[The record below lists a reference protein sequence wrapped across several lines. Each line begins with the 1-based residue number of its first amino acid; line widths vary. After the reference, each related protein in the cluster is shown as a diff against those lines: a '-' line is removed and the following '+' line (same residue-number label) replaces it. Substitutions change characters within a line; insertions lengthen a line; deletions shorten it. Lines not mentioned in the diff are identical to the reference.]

1 MSKPLPQSTRIPLAG
16 FRAVRSADPDQIV
29 ETTLVLR
36 RASKLTDEEVLQLS
50 SQPPSE
56 RQYLT
61 PDQLSGYGAQPE
73 DIAKVSEFAH
83 EHGLAV
89 VDQNP
94 AARTVKLSGTVTA
107 LQKAFGVDL
116 KIYEDQTG
124 SRSYRGRTGEIHLP
138 EELEGVVESVHGL
151 DNRDQAK
158 PHFRMAAHAVQ
169 PKLAAQSAAQPRT
182 STATPFN
189 PGQVAAAYN
198 FPSGATGKGQTIA
211 LIELEGGYKTADL
224 KKYFQQQKAHPKVS
238 AVSIHGATNQPT
250 GNPNGPDGE
259 VELDIEVTGTI
270 ASNANIVVYFA
281 HNTDKGFL
289 DAITAAIHDQKN
301 RPSIISISWG
311 GPESNWTQQSMDA
324 FNEVLKDA
332 AMLGVTVLVASGD
345 DGSTD
350 GVNDGADHVDFPASS
365 PFVLACGGTRLI
377 ANGST
382 ITQETTWGGIPQDGA
397 SGGGVSQHFATPS
410 YQNGIL
416 PGTFNG
422 RGLPDVA
429 GNADPQTG
437 YKVLVDGVTSVIGGT
452 SAVAPLYAALVAQ
465 INEKAG
471 IKCGFLNPF
480 LYSTPGIC
488 NDIVQ
493 GTNGA
498 FNAASG
504 WDATT
509 GFGSIQGS
517 TLLDKLTT
525 KAKAKGVGT
534 AAATGTK
541 EVA

>member
-1 MSKPLPQSTRIPLAG
+1 MSKPLSQSTRAPLAG

-56 RQYLT
+56 RKYLT
-61 PDQLSGYGAQPE
+61 ADQLSGYGAQPG
-73 DIAKVSEFAH
+73 DIAKVVEFAH

-94 AARTVKLSGTVTA
+94 AARTIKLSGTVTA

-116 KIYEDQTG
+116 KIYEDESG
-124 SRSYRGRTGEIHLP
+124 KRSYRGRTGQIHLP
-138 EELEGVVESVHGL
+138 DQLEGVVESVHGL

-169 PKLAAQSAAQPRT
+169 PKFTAHAAAQPRT
-182 STATPFN
+182 PTATPFT
-189 PGQVAAAYN
+189 PAQVAAAYD

-211 LIELEGGYKTADL
+211 LIELGGGYRTADL
-224 KKYFQQQKAHPKVS
+224 KKYFQQQKAHPTVS
-238 AVSIHGATNQPT
+238 AVSVHGATNHPT

-259 VELDIEVTGTI
+259 VDLDIEVAGAI
-270 ASNANIVVYFA
+270 ASHAHIVVYFA

-289 DAITAAIHDQKN
+289 DAITAALHDTKN
-301 RPSIISISWG
+301 RPSVISISWG

-324 FNEVLKDA
+324 FNEVFKDA

-345 DGSTD
+345 DGSSD
-350 GVNDGADHVDFPASS
+350 GVNDGNQHVDFPSSS

-377 ANGST
+377 ANGNS
-382 ITQETTWGGIPQDGA
+382 ISQETTWGGIPDNGA
-397 SGGGVSQHFATPS
+397 SGGGVSQHFPTPS
-410 YQNGIL
+410 YQTGAV
-416 PGTFNG
+416 PGSFQG
-422 RGLPDVA
+422 RGVPDVA
-429 GNADPQTG
+429 GDADPQTG
-437 YKVLVDGVTSVIGGT
+437 YKVLVDGVPSVIGGT
-452 SAVAPLYAALVAQ
+452 SAVAPLYAALIAQ
-465 INEKAG
+465 INEKTGAR
-471 IKCGFLNPF
+471 CGFLNPF
-480 LYSTPGIC
+480 LYSTPGVC

-504 WDATT
+504 WDPTT
-509 GFGSIQGS
+509 GLGSIQGS
-517 TLLDKLTT
+517 SLLGKLTT
-525 KAKAKGVGT
+525 KAKAKGVGS
-534 AAATGTK
+534 ADAGSK

>member
-1 MSKPLPQSTRIPLAG
+1 MSKPLSQSTRVPLAG
-16 FRAVRSADPDQIV
+16 FRAIRSADPDQIV
-29 ETTLVLR
+29 EITLVLR
-36 RASKLTDEEVLQLS
+36 RTSKLTDDEVLRLS

-56 RQYLT
+56 RKYLT
-61 PDQLSGYGAQPE
+61 PDQLADYGSQPE
-73 DIAKVSEFAH
+73 DITKVTDFAH

-89 VDQNP
+89 VDQNLS
-94 AARTVKLSGTVTA
+94 ARTIKLSGTVKA

-116 KIYEDQTG
+116 KIYEDETG

-138 EELEGVVESVHGL
+138 DELEGVVESVHGL

-158 PHFRMAAHAVQ
+158 PHFRMFAHGVQ
-169 PKLAAQSAAQPRT
+169 PKLASQAAAQAKT
-182 STATPFN
+182 TTATSFN
-189 PGQVAAAYN
+189 PGQVAAAYG
-198 FPSGATGKGQTIA
+198 FPAGSTGKGETIA
-211 LIELEGGYKTADL
+211 LIELGGGYKAVDL
-224 KKYFQQQKAHPKVS
+224 KKYFQQQKANPKVS

-250 GNPNGPDGE
+250 GDPNGPDGE
-259 VELDIEVTGTI
+259 VELDIQVTGSI
-270 ASNANIVVYFA
+270 ASNAHIVVYFA

-301 RPSIISISWG
+301 RPSIVSISWG

-324 FNEVLKDA
+324 FNEVFKDA

-345 DGSTD
+345 NGSSD

-377 ANGST
+377 ANGAA
-382 ITQETTWGGIPQDGA
+382 ITKETTWGGIPGDGA
-397 SGGGVSQHFATPS
+397 SGGGVSQHFATPP

-416 PGTFNG
+416 PTTFKG
-422 RGLPDVA
+422 RGVPDVA
-429 GNADPQTG
+429 GDADPQTG
-437 YKVLVDGVTSVIGGT
+437 YNVLVDGVPSVIGGT

-465 INEKAG
+465 INENTG
-471 IKCGFLNPF
+471 TKCGFLNPF

-498 FNAASG
+498 FNAATG
-504 WDATT
+504 WDPTT
-509 GFGSIQGS
+509 GLGSIQGS
-517 TLLDKLTT
+517 TLLGKLST

-534 AAATGTK
+534 AASGSK